1 VVENRE
7 VIIVNVVELQQ
18 CAELEDLIHMATK
31 VERRIK
37 MKGNVCLTYNLGSLS
52 SLKLNF
58 KRERVVQPK
67 PFTRTK
73 VEPPNTK
80 VDSFTASKGKSNT

>member
-37 MKGNVCLTYNLGSLS
+37 MKGNVCLTYNLCFFIII
-52 SLKLNF
+52 KVEF
-58 KRERVVQPK
+58 QKREGCA
-67 PFTRTK
+67 TK
-73 VEPPNTK
+73 TLH
-80 VDSFTASKGKSNT
+80 